1 MFGLA
6 RPPGEP
12 DAHSNMRTTSLNNFL
27 PPTEAHSPE
36 SAHSSLSSNLDIH
49 DNFEFIRYTSVSRK
63 LFIEYFLDFK
73 AHKLLDLTEP
83 QSQ

>member
-36 SAHSSLSSNLDIH
+36 SAHSSLSYNLDIH
-49 DNFEFIRYTSVSRK
+49 GEGFCDHANFHRAK
-63 LFIEYFLDFK
+63 LSFLR
-73 AHKLLDLTEP
+73 
-83 QSQ
+83 